1 MTERK
6 IDFMKTDLFHIG
18 KFVIHGYGLMIGIGF
33 VLALLVGEYRAKKM
47 GMKEEALIDI
57 AIIAG
62 VSGFLGA
69 KLLYIIVSFKDF
81 IEDPIGVLGSSGFVV
96 YGGLIAGVLCNLI
109 YVKIKKLSFLEYFDL
124 VMPEIALAQGFGR
137 IGCFLAGC
145 CYGRQTD
152 AAWGVVFP
160 AGSLA
165 PSGVKLIP
173 TQLISA
179 GANIIHMIILIAVAH
194 FIGYTIR
201 KKDGRKLVLPAGGI
215 GYLYMI
221 LYGIGRFLIEFL
233 RNDYRGEIGI
243 LSTSQFISIFFIV
256 LGVVAMAVNHRL
268 KNRGEAGV

>member
-145 CYGRQTD
+145 CYGRETD
-152 AAWGVVFP
+152 SFVGIAFHN
-160 AGSLA
+160 SKFA
-165 PSGVKLIP
+165 PNDVKLIP
-173 TQLISA
+173 TQLFSSA
-179 GANIIHMIILIAVAH
+179 GCFIMAAVLFAYSRKERKDARTGALYLIM
-194 FIGYTIR
+194 YS
-201 KKDGRKLVLPAGGI
+201 
-215 GYLYMI
+215 
-221 LYGIGRFLIEFL
+221 IGRSVIEYF
-233 RNDYRGEIGI
+233 RNDYRGAIGI
-243 LSTSQFISIFFIV
+243 LSTSQFISIFILIAGIILFVKPDILV
-256 LGVVAMAVNHRL
+256 KDVKEHVA
-268 KNRGEAGV
+268 

>member
-96 YGGLIAGVLCNLI
+96 YGGLIAGVLL
-109 YVKIKKLSFLEYFDL
+109 LQARLH
-124 VMPEIALAQGFGR
+124 
-137 IGCFLAGC
+137 
-145 CYGRQTD
+145 
-152 AAWGVVFP
+152 
-160 AGSLA
+160 
-165 PSGVKLIP
+165 
-173 TQLISA
+173 LIS
-179 GANIIHMIILIAVAH
+179 
-194 FIGYTIR
+194 
-201 KKDGRKLVLPAGGI
+201 
-215 GYLYMI
+215 
-221 LYGIGRFLIEFL
+221 L
-233 RNDYRGEIGI
+233 R
-243 LSTSQFISIFFIV
+243 
-256 LGVVAMAVNHRL
+256 RL
-268 KNRGEAGV
+268 KRDLSRKRMTVLMMKSVNIMLSERRRL

>member
-18 KFVIHGYGLMIGIGF
+18 KFVIHGYGLMIGIGY

-145 CYGRQTD
+145 CYGRETD
-152 AAWGVVFP
+152 SWF
-160 AGSLA
+160 SITFTHSDFA
-165 PSGVKLIP
+165 PNGVKLLP
-173 TQLISA
+173 TQLMSSA
-179 GANIIHMIILIAVAH
+179 GDFLICGLLLLYA
-194 FIGYTIR
+194 
-201 KKDGRKLVLPAGGI
+201 GRKPKEGQVAAG
-215 GYLYMI
+215 YMV
-221 LYGIGRFLIEFL
+221 LYGIGRFIIEFF
-233 RNDYRGEIGI
+233 RNDYRGSIGV
-243 LSTSQFISIFFIV
+243 LSTSQIISI
-256 LGVVAMAVNHRL
+256 GVVA
-268 KNRGEAGV
+268 AGVVFYLVMNRRERSVGN

>member
-137 IGCFLAGC
+137 IGYFLAGC
-145 CYGRQTD
+145 CYGRETD
-152 AAWGVVFP
+152 SIISVTFQN
-160 AGSLA
+160 SDFA
-165 PSGVKLIP
+165 PNHVALIP
-173 TQLISA
+173 TQLYSS
-179 GANIIHMIILIAVAH
+179 ILDFLH
-194 FIGYTIR
+194 F
-201 KKDGRKLVLPAGGI
+201 
-215 GYLYMI
+215 
-221 LYGIGRFLIEFL
+221 
-233 RNDYRGEIGI
+233 GI
-243 LSTSQFISIFFIV
+243 LLYI
-256 LGVVAMAVNHRL
+256 ARR
-268 KNRGEAGV
+268 K

>member
-1 MTERK
+1 
-6 IDFMKTDLFHIG
+6 MKTDLFHIG

-81 IEDPIGVLGSSGFVV
+81 IKDPMGVLGSSGFVV

-160 AGSLA
+160 ADSLA
-165 PSGVKLIP
+165 PSGVLFPSIGVS
-173 TQLISA
+173 ISR
-179 GANIIHMIILIAVAH
+179 NPSFV
-194 FIGYTIR
+194 
-201 KKDGRKLVLPAGGI
+201 KKDLVSCITRLFRI
-215 GYLYMI
+215 
-221 LYGIGRFLIEFL
+221 RFLW
-233 RNDYRGEIGI
+233 RSG
-243 LSTSQFISIFFIV
+243 
-256 LGVVAMAVNHRL
+256 RL
-268 KNRGEAGV
+268 KSR

>member
-124 VMPEIALAQGFGR
+124 VMPEIALAQGFGANR
-137 IGCFLAGC
+137 LFPCRVLLRKTDRCSLGSCFPGWFTC
-145 CYGRQTD
+145 
-152 AAWGVVFP
+152 
-160 AGSLA
+160 
-165 PSGVKLIP
+165 
-173 TQLISA
+173 
-179 GANIIHMIILIAVAH
+179 
-194 FIGYTIR
+194 TIR
-201 KKDGRKLVLPAGGI
+201 
-215 GYLYMI
+215 
-221 LYGIGRFLIEFL
+221 
-233 RNDYRGEIGI
+233 
-243 LSTSQFISIFFIV
+243 S
-256 LGVVAMAVNHRL
+256 
-268 KNRGEAGV
+268 

>member
-1 MTERK
+1 
-6 IDFMKTDLFHIG
+6 MKTDLFHIG

-145 CYGRQTD
+145 CYGKESEH
-152 AAWGVVFP
+152 GLYFP
-160 AGSLA
+160 ALNA
-165 PSGVKLIP
+165 RVIP
-173 TQLISA
+173 TQLIEACFLFALFGVLLWMTLKNKPVGVNLIVYCLAYSVFRFIIEFYRDDPRGAFLGALSPSQAQSIILFFA
-179 GANIIHMIILIAVAH
+179 GAALVVLRI
-194 FIGYTIR
+194 
-201 KKDGRKLVLPAGGI
+201 KKPALYLPPAINTKTSSDGR
-215 GYLYMI
+215 
-221 LYGIGRFLIEFL
+221 
-233 RNDYRGEIGI
+233 
-243 LSTSQFISIFFIV
+243 TSDT
-256 LGVVAMAVNHRL
+256 
-268 KNRGEAGV
+268 

>member
-81 IEDPIGVLGSSGFVV
+81 IKDPMGVLGSSGFVV
-96 YGGLIAGVLCNLI
+96 YGGLIAGVLCNII

-124 VMPEIALAQGFGR
+124 VMPEIALAPGLWTNWLFPCRVLLRKTDRCSMGS
-137 IGCFLAGC
+137 CFPG
-145 CYGRQTD
+145 
-152 AAWGVVFP
+152 
-160 AGSLA
+160 
-165 PSGVKLIP
+165 
-173 TQLISA
+173 
-179 GANIIHMIILIAVAH
+179 
-194 FIGYTIR
+194 
-201 KKDGRKLVLPAGGI
+201 
-215 GYLYMI
+215 
-221 LYGIGRFLIEFL
+221 
-233 RNDYRGEIGI
+233 
-243 LSTSQFISIFFIV
+243 
-256 LGVVAMAVNHRL
+256 
-268 KNRGEAGV
+268 

>member
-173 TQLISA
+173 TQLISR
-179 GANIIHMIILIAVAH
+179 GQISLIW
-194 FIGYTIR
+194 
-201 KKDGRKLVLPAGGI
+201 
-215 GYLYMI
+215 
-221 LYGIGRFLIEFL
+221 RFL
-233 RNDYRGEIGI
+233 
-243 LSTSQFISIFFIV
+243 
-256 LGVVAMAVNHRL
+256 
-268 KNRGEAGV
+268 

>member
-1 MTERK
+1 
-6 IDFMKTDLFHIG
+6 MKTDLFHIG

-57 AIIAG
+57 TIIAG

-81 IEDPIGVLGSSGFVV
+81 IKDPMGVLGSSGFVV

-173 TQLISA
+173 TQLISSA
-179 GANIIHMIILIAVAH
+179 GDFLIMIVLLL
-194 FIGYTIR
+194 YYR
-201 KKDGRKLVLPAGGI
+201 KNKKDGTPGNVGF
-215 GYLYMI
+215 LYML
-221 LYGIGRFLIEFL
+221 LYGVGRFLVEFL
-233 RNDYRGEIGI
+233 RNDDRGGAGMF
-243 LSTSQFISIFFIV
+243 STSQWISMVIV
-256 LGVVAMAVNHRL
+256 AGGVVLYLVNKRRHKK
-268 KNRGEAGV
+268 KNL